1 MSVAAEARAEVG
13 GAAQCRVCK
22 FQVARGEGGGKRT
35 AAFTGTRIVIFQR
48 RHLHFKPLN
57 A

>member
-22 FQVARGEGGGKRT
+22 FQVAGEGEGKRT